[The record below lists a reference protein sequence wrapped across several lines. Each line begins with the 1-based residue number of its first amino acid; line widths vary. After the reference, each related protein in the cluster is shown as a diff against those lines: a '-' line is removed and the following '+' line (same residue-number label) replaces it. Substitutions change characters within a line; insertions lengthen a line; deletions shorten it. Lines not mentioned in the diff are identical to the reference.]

1 MSDSGSQKIEDS
13 NDKKLEAVY
22 TEEKKPHESFRIL
35 AEGLNC
41 ESNDT
46 HTAIALNSMMAVF
59 GEKEGIL
66 AQNRQLKADRKAL
79 MSENATLRLQL
90 RAHTNLEVT

>member
-1 MSDSGSQKIEDS
+1 MDNS
-13 NDKKLEAVY
+13 NDKKPEADY
-22 TEEKKPHESFRIL
+22 IDEKKPHESFRIL
-35 AEGLNC
+35 AEKLNC

-66 AQNRQLKADRKAL
+66 AQNR
-79 MSENATLRLQL
+79 
-90 RAHTNLEVT
+90 